1 MAVMMM
7 HVQAGERWCHHTTYL
22 AGEDAHAKCCLGQWQ
37 QCDGRL
43 CGVGVEGGVAMLLMM
58 LLSS

>member
-22 AGEDAHAKCCLGQWQ
+22 AGEDAHANAVSGSGNNAMGGCVVLGWRGGLLCCL
-37 QCDGRL
+37 
-43 CGVGVEGGVAMLLMM
+43 
-58 LLSS
+58 